1 MSKKLVKRMMA
12 CLLAV
17 VMCLTMAVGNGM
29 VALAD
34 EEGVVSGEGSEEET
48 PEEGEPEEVP
58 VLNG

>member
-48 PEEGEPEEVP
+48 PEEGEP
-58 VLNG
+58 